1 MFYTVES
8 FYKFSSKGR
17 NYTGLACLFVWRHAL
32 ILWEIFTWKQWLER
46 SYRQISS
53 WQHNRFHFFKVIIA
67 YLSQIYLCGPLSPIK
82 KVRRPTS
89 NISEPNYIR
98 VRIGEEMHGVCFLP
112 FFLWKNPSNVWKR
125 TQYFFKFGIQ
135 EKTTEWKKSLLW
147 MRYRMINYSHAFI
160 LKVFLNIST
169 FFSKS
174 LSKLFPWYY
183 LMRSQAFFFVNVV
196 GYFNVSRCNVYFSF
210 ICTFES

>member
-1 MFYTVES
+1 MSKTV
-8 FYKFSSKGR
+8 
-17 NYTGLACLFVWRHAL
+17 GLMKCRH
-32 ILWEIFTWKQWLER
+32 
-46 SYRQISS
+46 
-53 WQHNRFHFFKVIIA
+53 
-67 YLSQIYLCGPLSPIK
+67 
-82 KVRRPTS
+82 TS

-125 TQYFFKFGIQ
+125 TQCFFKFGIQ

-147 MRYRMINYSHAFI
+147 MRCRMINYSHAFI

-183 LMRSQAFFFVNVV
+183 LMRSQAFFFFVNVI